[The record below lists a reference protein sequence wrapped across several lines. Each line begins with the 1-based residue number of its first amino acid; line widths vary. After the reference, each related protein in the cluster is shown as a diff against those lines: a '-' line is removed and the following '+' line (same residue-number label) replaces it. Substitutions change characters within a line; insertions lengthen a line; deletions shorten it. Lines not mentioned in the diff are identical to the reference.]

1 MKKLIAIAVVFALV
15 AGAAFAETSVS
26 GNITARGKLIDDKI
40 DDNDDTKAQTSGEIE
55 TGYIQLSGQNDEGT
69 FGGLIR
75 LRGNDAVGKFH
86 RAFVWWQ
93 PIPQLRIF
101 YGQDPDGKF
110 GPYNVWSFF
119 QGQEGYAH
127 NFQSAG
133 LESWG
138 NWRASFPGN
147 WDTFGLSFSVF
158 PVQGVEANLVVPA
171 SGGVGKQGSPALA
184 SWEGFYTNKSL
195 EDVWLGSLE
204 LATSFSI
211 PDIGKAGFTVIG
223 PGTNIFDENYKG
235 NGKNAGNLGLWFLLT
250 AVDSL
255 DVQLGG
261 AFTLPGKED
270 ENDYPLNLALIANY
284 NAGDFGLNFRTRF
297 VLGTGDDK
305 QFATEINVQPS
316 YKLAFMKIFLAI
328 GFYVSDNDTSDDN
341 DALAAVFVN
350 PYVRVPLGPG
360 EIRIGLHIEDPN
372 LDSESDKDAT
382 VKVPV
387 MFTYSF

>member
-15 AGAAFAETSVS
+15 AGAAFADTSIS
-26 GNITARGKLIDDKI
+26 GNVTARGKLISDTL
-40 DDNDDTKAQTSGEIE
+40 DDNDDTKAQTSGQIE
-55 TGYIQLSGQNDEGT
+55 TAYIQLSGQNDEGT
-69 FGGLIR
+69 FGALAR
-75 LRGNDAVGKFH
+75 LRGNDGTGKFH

-101 YGQDPDGKF
+101 YGQDLDGKF

-127 NFQSAG
+127 NFQSSG
-133 LESWG
+133 FESWG
-138 NWRASFPGN
+138 DWRAAFPGN
-147 WDTFGLSFSVF
+147 WDKFGLSFSVY
-158 PVQGVEANLVVPA
+158 PVQGVELNLVVPA
-171 SGGVGKQGSPALA
+171 SGGIGSAGAVGIQ
-184 SWEGFYTNKSL
+184 SWEGTYGDKAL

-223 PGTNIFDENYKG
+223 PGSNIFDENYKG
-235 NGKNAGNLGLWFLLT
+235 DGKKAADLGLWFLLT
-250 AVDSL
+250 AVESL

-261 AFTLPGKED
+261 AFEIPGKDD
-270 ENDYPLNLALIANY
+270 EKDYPLKLALIANY
-284 NAGDFGLNFRTRF
+284 NAGDLGLNFRTRF
-297 VLGTGDDK
+297 VLGSGDDK
-305 QFATEINVQPS
+305 SFQTEINVQPS

-328 GFYVSDNDTSDDN
+328 GFAVKDGDTSDDV
-341 DALAAVFVN
+341 DAVASVFVN

-372 LDSESDKDAT
+372 LDGDVDKDAK
-382 VKVPV
+382 VQVPV